1 MLFLIAI
8 CVLIFFV
15 GCNSKNNK
23 SDSENWADSLE
34 NVQKIEVI
42 SPEENPILTI
52 SDKQEVEDFVNAL
65 KIDKWEMKDVPS
77 DAIKGKQFDLYQQKT
92 IKFGES
98 SKDKKEL
105 KHVASITTYNKP
117 YLDFNLDDV
126 KFSFKIPKEVF
137 EYLSEYQ

>member
-15 GCNSKNNK
+15 GCNSKINK

-105 KHVASITTYNKP
+105 KHVASITTYKKP

>member
-8 CVLIFFV
+8 CVSILFV
-15 GCNSKNNK
+15 GCNLKNNE

-34 NVQKIEVI
+34 KMQKIEVI
-42 SPEENPILTI
+42 SPEENLISTI

-77 DAIKGKQFDLYQQKT
+77 DLIKGKQFDFYQQET

-117 YLDFNLDDV
+117 YLDFNLGDV
-126 KFSFKIPKEVF
+126 KVSFKVPKEVF
-137 EYLSEYQ
+137 KYLSEYQ

>member
-1 MLFLIAI
+1 MLSLIAI

-52 SDKQEVEDFVNAL
+52 SDKQEVEGFVNAL

-77 DAIKGKQFDLYQQKT
+77 DAIKGKQFDLYQQET

-98 SKDKKEL
+98 SKDKKE
-105 KHVASITTYNKP
+105 
-117 YLDFNLDDV
+117 
-126 KFSFKIPKEVF
+126 
-137 EYLSEYQ
+137 

>member
-15 GCNSKNNK
+15 GCNSKINK

-105 KHVASITTYNKP
+105 KHVASITMYNKP